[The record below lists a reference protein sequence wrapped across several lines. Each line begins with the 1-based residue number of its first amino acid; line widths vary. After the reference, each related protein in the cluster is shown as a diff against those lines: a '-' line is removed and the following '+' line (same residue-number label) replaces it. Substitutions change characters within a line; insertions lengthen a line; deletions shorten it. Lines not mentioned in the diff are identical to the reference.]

1 MYVVDCINVQ
11 QTNRRVKG
19 VAVIGNETSLNTQLG
34 SPSFTSRV
42 PFPLSESF
50 PDPSPNDSLASLF
63 SLKIA
68 LSLPWISSFLCSM
81 ASRAEFK
88 ESSCRSKAEYS
99 EIKSTDKL
107 LLRAMVRNLGSGR
120 CQTPAS
126 GWGETF
132 YVYEI
137 LMKSNNLSWV
147 VE

>member
-1 MYVVDCINVQ
+1 MYVVDCINAQ

-19 VAVIGNETSLNTQLG
+19 AAVIGNETSLNTQLG

-68 LSLPWISSFLCSM
+68 LSLSWISSFLCSI

-99 EIKSTDKL
+99 EIKSTEKL
-107 LLRAMVRNLGSGR
+107 LLRTMVRNLGDLGSGR

-132 YVYEI
+132 Y
-137 LMKSNNLSWV
+137 MKSNDLSWV
-147 VE
+147 VYVY